1 MDKRQRSEDMN
12 YIKKFMN
19 DNYIDYERPVR
30 LSEDIT
36 VALMKHDGELY
47 IVISDKT
54 SPTQYRV
61 EQINPIFVKLL
72 SGEIEDL
79 RTKAQPFLRRNR

>member
-1 MDKRQRSEDMN
+1 MN
-12 YIKKFMN
+12 YIQKFME

-30 LSEDIT
+30 LSEDMT

-61 EQINPIFVKLL
+61 EQINPIFVDML
-72 SGEIEDL
+72 SGKIKDL
-79 RTKAQPFLRRNR
+79 RSKAQPF

>member
-1 MDKRQRSEDMN
+1 MDKRQRSEGMN

-79 RTKAQPFLRRNR
+79 RTKAQPF

>member
-1 MDKRQRSEDMN
+1 MN
-12 YIKKFMN
+12 YIKQFMN

-30 LSEDIT
+30 LSEDMT
-36 VALMKHDGELY
+36 VAFMKHNGELY

-61 EQINPIFVKLL
+61 EQINPIFVDML
-72 SGEIEDL
+72 SGKIKDL
-79 RTKAQPFLRRNR
+79 CSKAVPF

>member
-1 MDKRQRSEDMN
+1 MN
-12 YIKKFMN
+12 YIKQFMN
-19 DNYIDYERPVR
+19 DNFIDYERPVR
-30 LSEDIT
+30 LSEDMT

-61 EQINPIFVKLL
+61 EQINPIFVDML
-72 SGEIEDL
+72 SGKIKDL
-79 RTKAQPFLRRNR
+79 RSKAQPF

>member
-1 MDKRQRSEDMN
+1 MN
-12 YIKKFMN
+12 YLKQFMD
-19 DNYIDYERPVR
+19 DNYIDWERPVR
-30 LSEDIT
+30 LSEDMT

-61 EQINPIFVKLL
+61 EQINPIFVDML
-72 SGEIEDL
+72 SGKIKDL
-79 RTKAQPFLRRNR
+79 RSKAQLF

>member
-1 MDKRQRSEDMN
+1 MN

-19 DNYIDYERPVR
+19 DNFIDYERPVR
-30 LSEDIT
+30 LSEDMT

-61 EQINPIFVKLL
+61 EQINPIFVDML
-72 SGEIEDL
+72 SGKIKDL
-79 RTKAQPFLRRNR
+79 RSKAQPF

>member
-1 MDKRQRSEDMN
+1 MN
-12 YIKKFMN
+12 YIKKFMD
-19 DNYIDYERPVR
+19 DNYVDWERPVR
-30 LSEDIT
+30 LSEDMT

-61 EQINPIFVKLL
+61 EQINPIFVDML
-72 SGEIEDL
+72 SGKIKDL
-79 RTKAQPFLRRNR
+79 RTKAQPF

>member
-1 MDKRQRSEDMN
+1 MN
-12 YIKKFMN
+12 YIKKFMD

-30 LSEDIT
+30 LSEDMT
-36 VALMKHDGELY
+36 VALIKHDNELY

-61 EQINPIFVKLL
+61 EQINPIFVDML
-72 SGEIEDL
+72 SGKIKDL
-79 RTKAQPFLRRNR
+79 RSKAQPF

>member
-1 MDKRQRSEDMN
+1 MDKRQGSEGMN
-12 YIKKFMN
+12 YIKQFMI
-19 DNYIDYERPVR
+19 DNYIDYERPIR
-30 LSEDIT
+30 LSEDMT
-36 VALMKHDGELY
+36 VALIKHDDELY

-79 RTKAQPFLRRNR
+79 RTKAQPF

>member
-1 MDKRQRSEDMN
+1 M
-12 YIKKFMN
+12 
-19 DNYIDYERPVR
+19 
-30 LSEDIT
+30 T

-61 EQINPIFVKLL
+61 EQINPIFVDIL
-72 SGEIEDL
+72 SGKIKDL
-79 RTKAQPFLRRNR
+79 RTKAQPF

>member
-1 MDKRQRSEDMN
+1 MN
-12 YIKKFMN
+12 YIKKFMS
-19 DNYIDYERPVR
+19 DNFIDFERPVR
-30 LSEDIT
+30 LSQDMT

-61 EQINPIFVKLL
+61 EQINPIFVDML
-72 SGEIEDL
+72 SGKIKDL
-79 RTKAQPFLRRNR
+79 RTKAQPF

>member
-1 MDKRQRSEDMN
+1 MN
-12 YIKKFMN
+12 YIKQFMD

-30 LSEDIT
+30 LSEDMT
-36 VALMKHDGELY
+36 VAFMKHDDELY

-79 RTKAQPFLRRNR
+79 RTKVQPF

>member
-1 MDKRQRSEDMN
+1 MN
-12 YIKKFMN
+12 YIEKFMD

-30 LSEDIT
+30 LSENMT
-36 VALMKHDGELY
+36 VALMKHNGELY

-61 EQINPIFVKLL
+61 EQINPIFVDML
-72 SGEIEDL
+72 SGKIKDL
-79 RTKAQPFLRRNR
+79 RSKAQPF

>member
-1 MDKRQRSEDMN
+1 MN
-12 YIKKFMN
+12 YIQKFMD
-19 DNYIDYERPVR
+19 DNYIDWERPVR
-30 LSEDIT
+30 LSEDMS

-61 EQINPIFVKLL
+61 EQINPIFVDML
-72 SGEIEDL
+72 SGKIKDL
-79 RTKAQPFLRRNR
+79 RIKAQPF

>member
-1 MDKRQRSEDMN
+1 MK
-12 YIKKFMN
+12 YIKKFMD

-30 LSEDIT
+30 LSEDMT
-36 VALMKHDGELY
+36 VALIKHDNELY

-61 EQINPIFVKLL
+61 EQINPIFVDML
-72 SGEIEDL
+72 SGKIKDL
-79 RTKAQPFLRRNR
+79 RSKAQPF

>member
-1 MDKRQRSEDMN
+1 MN

-19 DNYIDYERPVR
+19 DNFIDFERPVR
-30 LSEDIT
+30 LSEDMT

-61 EQINPIFVKLL
+61 EQINPIFVDML
-72 SGEIEDL
+72 SGKIKDL
-79 RTKAQPFLRRNR
+79 RSKAQPF

>member
-1 MDKRQRSEDMN
+1 MN
-12 YIKKFMN
+12 YIKRFMN

-30 LSEDIT
+30 LSEDMT

-61 EQINPIFVKLL
+61 EQINPIFVDML
-72 SGEIEDL
+72 SGKIKDL
-79 RTKAQPFLRRNR
+79 RSKAQPF

>member
-1 MDKRQRSEDMN
+1 MN

-30 LSEDIT
+30 LSEDMT
-36 VALMKHDGELY
+36 VVLMKHDDELY

-54 SPTQYRV
+54 SSTQYKV
-61 EQINPIFVKLL
+61 EQINPIFVDML
-72 SGEIEDL
+72 SGKIKDL
-79 RTKAQPFLRRNR
+79 RSKAQPF

>member
-1 MDKRQRSEDMN
+1 MN
-12 YIKKFMN
+12 YIKQFMD

-30 LSEDIT
+30 LSEDMT

-61 EQINPIFVKLL
+61 EQINPIFVDML
-72 SGEIEDL
+72 SSKIKDL
-79 RTKAQPFLRRNR
+79 RSKAQPF

>member
-1 MDKRQRSEDMN
+1 MN

-19 DNYIDYERPVR
+19 DNYIDFERPVR
-30 LSEDIT
+30 LSEDMT

-61 EQINPIFVKLL
+61 EQINPIFVDML
-72 SGEIEDL
+72 SGKIKDL
-79 RTKAQPFLRRNR
+79 RSKAQPF